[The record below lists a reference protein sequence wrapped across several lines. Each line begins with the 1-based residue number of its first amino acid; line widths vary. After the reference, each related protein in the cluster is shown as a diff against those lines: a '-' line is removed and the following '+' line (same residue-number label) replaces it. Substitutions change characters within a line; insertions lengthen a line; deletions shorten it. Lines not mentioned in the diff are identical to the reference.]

1 MTTSCGSSAKSHFK
15 TTEIQDVQM
24 HFSAKTGWVSKL
36 GTETQPFFCR
46 GINLLIP
53 ITLMLVV
60 IRCFILLE
68 FLQHIVLS
76 AIYGKILCFVLFTH
90 FFSTFLGGPKKC
102 LHVIIAS
109 RCAICS
115 GEGGQLA
122 RE

>member
-1 MTTSCGSSAKSHFK
+1 MTASCGSSATSHFK

-36 GTETQPFFCR
+36 GMETQPVFCR
-46 GINLLIP
+46 GINLLTP

-60 IRCFILLE
+60 IQCFIL

-76 AIYGKILCFVLFTH
+76 AIYGKILGFVLFTH

-102 LHVIIAS
+102 PPVIIAS